1 MRGAADASGDGRITL
16 NEAYQFAFAET
27 LAQTTPTQAGAQ
39 HPTYDIK
46 MSGTGEVVMTDVRQM
61 GAALLL
67 GPELEG
73 RFFLRNSRQELVA
86 ELHKPAGRT
95 IELGLEPGRYDVSY
109 EQESAFLGSR
119 VTIEPGQ
126 RRALMRQ
133 ELTPRRRFAT
143 RRRGGFEPPRSLALR
158 GRSRIEMRGGISEG
172 RVTVRAAADTD
183 NVNVTGGQF
192 AMSGLY
198 WLREDLA
205 IELSMQGLD
214 LNQRV
219 LSGALSATSE
229 TDGVLAVLF
238 GARYYV
244 PVGELGAPLRPYVGL
259 ALGPHS
265 DIHSTNTTSS
275 GSGASNSEFV
285 TARTNL
291 GLRLSGGA
299 DVQIGRHVTLGLY
312 SGASLREGMRT
323 RLGVGFAMG
332 WAFGRGR

>member
-1 MRGAADASGDGRITL
+1 
-16 NEAYQFAFAET
+16 
-27 LAQTTPTQAGAQ
+27 
-39 HPTYDIK
+39 
-46 MSGTGEVVMTDVRQM
+46 MSGTGEVVMTDVRQT

-73 RFFLRNSRQELVA
+73 RFFVRNSRQELVA

-95 IELGLEPGRYDVSY
+95 IELGLEPGRYEVRY
-109 EQESAFLGSR
+109 EQESVFLGSR
-119 VTIEPGQ
+119 VTIAPGQ

-133 ELTPRRRFAT
+133 ELSPRRRFTT
-143 RRRGGFEPPRSLALR
+143 RSRGGLEPPRSLALR

-172 RVTVRAAADTD
+172 RVAVREGADGE

-192 AMSGLY
+192 AMSGLH

-205 IELSMQGLD
+205 VELGVQGID
-214 LNQRV
+214 INQRV
-219 LSGALSATSE
+219 LTGEQSATSE
-229 TDGVLAVLF
+229 TDGVMAVLF

-265 DIHSTNTTSS
+265 DIHSTSTTSL
-275 GSGASNSEFV
+275 SGASRGNSEFA

-312 SGASLREGMRT
+312 SGASLRAGMRT